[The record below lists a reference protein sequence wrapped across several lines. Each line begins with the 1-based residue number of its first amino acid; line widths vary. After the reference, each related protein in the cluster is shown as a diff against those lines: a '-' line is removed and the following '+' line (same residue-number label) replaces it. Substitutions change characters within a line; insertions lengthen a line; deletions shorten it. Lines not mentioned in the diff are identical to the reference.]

1 MSEYRHGAY
10 ADPEASRDYV
20 SPPGIGTIPV
30 YVGRAPVHQLA
41 DYAGRK
47 DVPLLINSYNDAIQ
61 QIGYSDDW
69 ENYELSEAVYAHFK
83 NNVQSVGPIV
93 VINAMDPE
101 TGKGAQTKS
110 VEVQFSKRR
119 ATIRTSTAILSTL
132 ALADKTADVD
142 YTAVYSADGMSVQLT
157 DLKGGL
163 SSVTVTYSE
172 VDPASVTEE
181 DVVDALVL
189 GLKRVYYD
197 LGEVPTILCAPGW
210 SEKKVVYE
218 ALVASAEKVNG
229 HWYAYV
235 NADLDCRTA
244 KTISAAIDAKAAY
257 ETEAGTVS
265 LLWPRGKKGTRV
277 FHASVLNTVTMQRV
291 DYGNGNVP
299 YETPSNKRV
308 DIDSMCLA
316 DGTPIQYD
324 QEDANLLNAAG
335 IDTMT
340 FWEGTWRMWGS
351 HTAAFS
357 HDKVMNDRRDIFDVN
372 VRLVRY
378 VANLFP
384 RRYGDEV
391 DKPMKRSRKDTML
404 NDFQAQLD
412 AMISDGALLLGTIA
426 FEEGKNSLDDMVEG
440 NFVFTTEI
448 SNPVPG
454 KNLTTSVRW
463 TSEGLLLIFGGD
475 ENE

>member
-181 DVVDALVL
+181 DVVDAPGGVR
-189 GLKRVYYD
+189 KR
-197 LGEVPTILCAPGW
+197 
-210 SEKKVVYE
+210 
-218 ALVASAEKVNG
+218 
-229 HWYAYV
+229 
-235 NADLDCRTA
+235 
-244 KTISAAIDAKAAY
+244 
-257 ETEAGTVS
+257 
-265 LLWPRGKKGTRV
+265 
-277 FHASVLNTVTMQRV
+277 
-291 DYGNGNVP
+291 
-299 YETPSNKRV
+299 
-308 DIDSMCLA
+308 
-316 DGTPIQYD
+316 
-324 QEDANLLNAAG
+324 
-335 IDTMT
+335 
-340 FWEGTWRMWGS
+340 
-351 HTAAFS
+351 
-357 HDKVMNDRRDIFDVN
+357 
-372 VRLVRY
+372 
-378 VANLFP
+378 
-384 RRYGDEV
+384 
-391 DKPMKRSRKDTML
+391 
-404 NDFQAQLD
+404 
-412 AMISDGALLLGTIA
+412 
-426 FEEGKNSLDDMVEG
+426 
-440 NFVFTTEI
+440 
-448 SNPVPG
+448 
-454 KNLTTSVRW
+454 
-463 TSEGLLLIFGGD
+463 
-475 ENE
+475 

>member
-10 ADPEASRDYV
+10 ADLEASRDYV

-30 YVGRAPVHQLA
+30 YIGRAPVHQLA
-41 DYAGRK
+41 DYSGK
-47 DVPLLINSYNDAIQ
+47 KNVPMLISSFNDAVR

-69 ENYELSEAVYAHFK
+69 ESFELSEAVYAHFK

-93 VINAMDPE
+93 VINALDPE

-110 VEVQFSKRR
+110 VEVQFSKRK
-119 ATIRTSTAILSTL
+119 AAILTSTAILATL
-132 ALADKTADVD
+132 AITEKTAGVD
-142 YTAVYSADGMSVQLT
+142 YSAAYSADGLSVLLT

-172 VDPASVTEE
+172 VDPSSVAEQ
-181 DVVDALVL
+181 DVVDALTE

-210 SEKKVVYE
+210 SEKKLIYE
-218 ALVASAEKVNG
+218 AMVAAAEKING

-235 NADLDCRTA
+235 NADLDCKTA
-244 KTISAAIDAKAAY
+244 KTIDAAIDAKAAY
-257 ETEAGTVS
+257 EIEAGTASV
-265 LLWPRGKKGTRV
+265 LWPRGKKGTRI

-291 DYGNGNVP
+291 DYDNGNVP

-316 DGTPIQYD
+316 DGTAIQYD
-324 QEDANLLNAAG
+324 QEDANRLNAAG
-335 IDTMT
+335 IDTLT
-340 FWEGTWRMWGS
+340 YWEGTWRIWGS
-351 HTAAFS
+351 HTAAFAN
-357 HDKVMNDRRDIFDVN
+357 DKVMSDRRDIFDVN
-372 VRLVRY
+372 VRMVQY
-378 VANLFP
+378 VANLFQ

-391 DKPMKRSRKDTML
+391 DKPMMRSRKDTIL

-412 AMISDGALLLGTIA
+412 AMISDGALLLATID
-426 FEEGKNSLDDMVEG
+426 FEEEKNTLDDMVEG